1 MEWRLWR
8 GLSWPARFPRCLSP
22 SPSRLLFLSGPSSLS
37 SPWGSI
43 HKRRPHRG
51 GGQRLKHCLTDGTD
65 KLDVMRTKG
74 KGSKKS
80 KNSANVI
87 HGRSRF
93 QGPLYLP
100 ISSSNVA
107 SIDLDDTRS
116 PPRCCHD
123 GFCRLE
129 FKTWRGARI
138 KHASSFKKRWRIL
151 PSLSVESLPHILP
164 PRVGNSIRN
173 RRSSSSLLQSCTAVA
188 ISHFCLPL
196 PAKFSQPWAYFSG
209 DTSTS
214 YSSVEGQMA
223 GLFFL
228 VWLEPN

>member
-43 HKRRPHRG
+43 HKRRPHR

-123 GFCRLE
+123 GFCILE

-138 KHASSFKKRWRIL
+138 KHASSFKKKSSYHCPASSPLAREIQSGAGGHL
-151 PSLSVESLPHILP
+151 PSSFSPVQ
-164 PRVGNSIRN
+164 G
-173 RRSSSSLLQSCTAVA
+173 VA

-196 PAKFSQPWAYFSG
+196 PAEFSQPCAYFSG